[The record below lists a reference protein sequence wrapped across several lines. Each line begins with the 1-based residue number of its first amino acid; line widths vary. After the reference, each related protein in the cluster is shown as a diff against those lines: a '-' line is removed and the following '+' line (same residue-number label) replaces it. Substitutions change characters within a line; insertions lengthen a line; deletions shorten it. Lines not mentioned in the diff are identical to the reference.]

1 MATAE
6 TARLIASLE
15 LKDNLSKGVNSA
27 TASIG
32 KLEGKMNRLGGI
44 AQKGV
49 SNALTN
55 ITRLGLGAGV
65 AIAGAVG
72 LGIRSLADLAR
83 TEGQTEA
90 VIRSTGSAAGQTAAE
105 VRALSESLE
114 NLSTVDDKVI
124 QDGQNMLLTFTNIGE
139 DVFPQ
144 ATKAMLNL
152 GVAMA
157 GGNVEQVD
165 LKASAIQLGK
175 ALNDPI
181 KGVTALRK
189 VGVSFTKAQQDQI
202 KALVE
207 TGDVLG
213 AQTVI
218 LKELEKEFGNA
229 AEAAG
234 KGPQASWRRL
244 QDVGE
249 DLSQTI
255 ARGLLPVLVRASDWL
270 SNKLADPA
278 VVKTIDD
285 IGQALGRA
293 GSEALD
299 FIETVDFKGIAD
311 SLGVAVGFAGGIVK
325 AFAGMPDWIKTAVV
339 TGWGLNKLTGGA
351 VVDLGK
357 LVVEQFAARG
367 ATPANPLFVSDVTGG
382 LGKGLIP
389 GAAGAAGAGVGGAAL
404 AGGGLLVASAAIS
417 AAAIMASPQFN
428 RSLQLKGQASNL
440 NAAEI
445 AAIKYYQGDAAYQRQ
460 VVLHLGKAPT
470 KQDFESGLAKLRQ
483 GTEVFGPPTP
493 ANLRNGDAGG
503 RNLRS
508 TFDESAIIARAL
520 AKGFKPTDAAVQ
532 ATLQRN
538 MIREQEKTKAAIDAV
553 KAQEGRTTAA
563 ALLTAAA
570 VQNIDRKQPV
580 TNVTTVVNV
589 TAAQVKRAVVIQR
602 RYGPS
607 GGSRHRGGPQEF
619 D

>member
-15 LKDNLSKGVNSA
+15 LKDNLSKGIGTA

-49 SNALTN
+49 SSAITN
-55 ITRLGLGAGV
+55 VTRLGLAAGV
-65 AIAGAVG
+65 AVAGAVG
-72 LGIRSLADLAR
+72 LGVRSLADLAR
-83 TEGQTEA
+83 TQEQTNA
-90 VIRSTGSAAGQTAAE
+90 VIASTGGAAGQSAAE

-114 NLSTVDDKVI
+114 SLSTVDDKVI

-139 DVFPQ
+139 KTFPA

-175 ALNDPI
+175 ALNNPI
-181 KGVTALRK
+181 KGITSLSR
-189 VGVSFTKAQQDQI
+189 VGVAFTKQQKDQI

-207 TGDVLG
+207 AGDVVG

-234 KGPQASWRRL
+234 KGPEASWRRL

-255 ARGLLPVLVRASDWL
+255 ARGLLPVLVRAADWL

-285 IGQALGRA
+285 IGQSLGRI
-293 GSEALD
+293 GGEALD
-299 FIETVDFKGIAD
+299 FIEKVDFKAIGD
-311 SLGVAVGFAGGIVK
+311 SLGVAVGFAKGIVN
-325 AFAGMPDWIKTAVV
+325 AFAGMPDWVKQAVI

-357 LVVEQFAARG
+357 LGLDAVFSQFAARG
-367 ATPANPLFVSDVTGG
+367 SSPANPMYVADVTGG
-382 LGKGLIP
+382 AGV
-389 GAAGAAGAGVGGAAL
+389 AGAAGKA
-404 AGGGLLVASAAIS
+404 GLLGT
-417 AAAIMASPQFN
+417 
-428 RSLQLKGQASNL
+428 LLKGVFPAAVILGIGTAIGSAVV
-440 NAAEI
+440 NAMGGPLTAPEQQTGTGRIVGEI
-445 AAIKYYQGDAAYQRQ
+445 AGLEVVMGQNYGALVRNTDALKRQ
-460 VVLHLGKAPT
+460 T
-470 KQDFESGLAKLRQ
+470 EIAKR
-483 GTEVFGPPTP
+483 GVEGPEVFGPPKGFVP
-493 ANLRNGDAGG
+493 KMGG
-503 RNLRS
+503 LSPGER
-508 TFDESAIIARAL
+508 DEQLTAIMKRAL
-520 AKGFKPTDAAVQ
+520 AAGRTPKDPVAAAQ
-532 ATLQRN
+532 ATLSRN
-538 MIREQEKTKAAIDAV
+538 QLREQEKTKAAVDAV
-553 KAQEGRTTAA
+553 KLQESRTTAA
-563 ALLTAAA
+563 VLVAAA
-570 VQNIDRKQPV
+570 AIQNLDRQPPTV
-580 TNVTTVVNV
+580 ITHTTVNMSAGDVIGKI
-589 TAAQVKRAVVIQR
+589 TTRRRIVK
-602 RYGPS
+602 PK
-607 GGSRHRGGPQEF
+607 GSRGGEVAEF
-619 D
+619 G

>member
-1 MATAE
+1 MAGSAE

-15 LKDNLSKGVNSA
+15 LKDNLSKGIGTA

-49 SNALTN
+49 SSAITN
-55 ITRLGLGAGV
+55 VTRLGLAAGV
-65 AIAGAVG
+65 AVAGAVG
-72 LGIRSLADLAR
+72 FGIRSLADLAR
-83 TEGQTEA
+83 TEA
-90 VIRSTGSAAGQTAAE
+90 QTAAVIE
-105 VRALSESLE
+105 STGGKAGVSAAQVREYAESLE
-114 NLSTVDDKVI
+114 KLSTVDDKVI
-124 QDGQNMLLTFTNIGE
+124 QDGQNMLLTFTGISK
-139 DVFPQ
+139 DVFPE
-144 ATKAMLNL
+144 ATRATLNMA
-152 GVAMA
+152 VAMA

-165 LKASAIQLGK
+165 MKASAIQLGK

-181 KGVTALRK
+181 KGITALRK
-189 VGVSFTKAQQDQI
+189 VGVAFTEDQQKQI
-202 KALVE
+202 KALVKS
-207 TGDVLG
+207 GDTLG
-213 AQTVI
+213 AQKII
-218 LKELEKEFGNA
+218 LKELEVEFGNA

-234 KGPQASWRRL
+234 KGPEASWRRL

-255 ARGLLPVLVRASDWL
+255 ARGLLPVLVRAADWL
-270 SNKLADPA
+270 STKLADPA

-285 IGQALGRA
+285 IGQALGKA
-293 GSEALD
+293 GDEALK
-299 FIETVDFKGIAD
+299 FIDTVDFKGIAD
-311 SLGVAVGFAGGIVK
+311 SLGAAVGFAGGIVK
-325 AFAGMPDWIKTAVV
+325 AFAGMPDWIKQAVV

-367 ATPANPLFVSDVTGG
+367 ATPANPLFVADVTGG
-382 LGKGLIP
+382 LGKGILP

-428 RSLQLKGQASNL
+428 RSLQLKDQAPTL

-445 AAIKYYQGDAAYQRQ
+445 AAIKYYQGDEAYQRQ

-470 KQDFESGLAKLRQ
+470 KADFESGLAKLQ
-483 GTEVFGPPTP
+483 KGTEIFGPPKP
-493 ANLRNGDAGG
+493 ATSSTDSGG
-503 RNLRS
+503 RGARS
-508 TFDESAIIARAL
+508 TFGEDAILARAI

-538 MIREQEKTKAAIDAV
+538 IIREQEKTKAAVDAV
-553 KAQEGRTTAA
+553 KVQEGRTTAGV
-563 ALLTAAA
+563 LLTAAA
-570 VQNIDRKQPV
+570 VQNMDRKPPT
-580 TNVTTVVNV
+580 TNVFTTVTV
-589 TAAQVKRAVVIQR
+589 TAANVKKSVVIQR
-602 RYGPS
+602 RAGPA

-619 D
+619 